1 MKMFWIYITGYCGL
15 LTSPYLLGA
24 GRRMRYSLLSKGRV
38 MLQRAGEG
46 NVSITVSEQFSSNR
60 KKQDLCYIMH

>member
-24 GRRMRYSLLSKGRV
+24 GRRMRYSRRV

-46 NVSITVSEQFSSNR
+46 NISSTVSEQFSSNR
-60 KKQDLCYIMH
+60 KK

>member
-24 GRRMRYSLLSKGRV
+24 GRRIGQCKTQTADCT
-38 MLQRAGEG
+38 LQTADQG
-46 NVSITVSEQFSSNR
+46 
-60 KKQDLCYIMH
+60 